1 MFGFIFKAYDI
12 REGERTI
19 TLLMAL
25 YHFLILITLYL
36 LKPARDSLFL
46 VKLGADQ
53 LPWVFILIAIVGVP
67 VTAIYARASRKVSL
81 RSLINGTTGVLI
93 INLLILR
100 WLMGFGGSWVFYLF
114 YVWVSIYG
122 ILTVSQFWL
131 LANAVYN
138 ASQAKRLFV
147 LLGLGGISGAI
158 LGGGLTSVLTSTFG
172 LSTSDLLFACMGILA
187 LTVSLVNLIWVKRPR
202 EFVDE
207 TTTKKDDLGMN
218 RPLGM
223 VLKTICRS
231 KYLMIIVGI
240 IALTTMCSSLID
252 FQFKTVV
259 AATYLGEAELTA
271 FLGRFYGVLSVVSVL
286 LQLLLTHRL
295 LKRYGVGGVILILPL
310 GLLLGSIGMFLIP
323 GLALAIVVRGLE
335 GSLSYSA
342 DKTGRE
348 LLYVPVPLEVK
359 KRTKVFIDMFVDR
372 WFQGIAG
379 VLLLLF
385 TMVAHLS
392 VSQISFVVGTL
403 TAAWLCLVILARREY
418 TKALSRLLQTRE
430 IDLKDIRI
438 DITEAATV
446 KTLVEALDS
455 SNDRE
460 VVYALNMLSA
470 VKDDRVFDAVAGLL
484 DRRSAEVR
492 LKAFSVLKRYPEKL
506 SVDSLERLLADSDP
520 SIRREAVGLLA
531 AIENDEGHRV
541 GLAGYLRH
549 EDLRIRIAAL
559 NCAVE
564 CGSDEER
571 ALIDRDMILDL
582 MDYPGEERSLV
593 RASIARAIGE
603 LKYEELYYCIRRL
616 LEDPSAPVVKAAIQ
630 SAGESGSEEFIDPL
644 LGKLRESH
652 CRPSAI
658 AALASY
664 GPGLLDRLR
673 TSLLDET
680 TDLRIRTN
688 IPRVIS
694 RIPDQ
699 AAIDTLL
706 GVLPEVA
713 PIHRYPVVRALNK
726 LRDRFEQ
733 LRFPESLLTTSLID
747 ESRHYYETYQMLYRN
762 GQAVKSP
769 AVELLTRTLQE
780 KLDQNL
786 ERIFR
791 LLGLCYATK
800 DIVNAYR
807 GIIGDNPIQRG
818 SAIELLDNLL
828 EGERKRHLFPIVDDI
843 PPETT
848 IREGKTLFG
857 LAFDT
862 RQTALQHLIEGDDGW
877 LRACA
882 IYASGEALTP
892 MLREAC
898 ERALQDPDPV
908 VRETS
913 RLVVGN

>member
-1 MFGFIFKAYDI
+1 MFGFIFRAYDI

-46 VKLGADQ
+46 VKLGANQ
-53 LPWVFILIAIVGVP
+53 LPWVFILIALVGVP

-81 RSLINGTTGVLI
+81 RSLINGTTVVLI
-93 INLLILR
+93 ANLLILR
-100 WLMGFGGSWVFYLF
+100 WLMGFGGTWVFYLF

-147 LLGLGGISGAI
+147 LLGLGGIAGAI
-158 LGGGLTSVLTSTFG
+158 LGGGLTSVLTSTLG

-187 LTVSLVNLIWVKRPR
+187 LTVSLVNLIWVKRPT
-202 EFVDE
+202 EFVE
-207 TTTKKDDLGMN
+207 EANPKKDRLGMN

-223 VLKTICRS
+223 VLRTISRS

-240 IALTTMCSSLID
+240 IALTTMSSSLID
-252 FQFKTVV
+252 FQFKTV
-259 AATYLGEAELTA
+259 AAAVYPGEGELTA
-271 FLGRFYGVLSVVSVL
+271 FLGRFYGLLSVASVL
-286 LQLLLTHRL
+286 LQLFLTHRL
-295 LKRYGVGGVILILPL
+295 LKKYGVGGVILIMPL
-310 GLLLGSIGMFLIP
+310 GLLLGSIGMFLLP

-348 LLYVPVPLEVK
+348 LLYLPVPLEVK

-372 WFQGIAG
+372 WFQGVAG
-379 VLLLLF
+379 GLLLLF
-385 TMVAHLS
+385 TMVMHLS
-392 VSQISFVVGTL
+392 VSQVSFVVGML
-403 TAAWLCLVILARREY
+403 TAAWLCLVIFARKEY
-418 TKALSRLLQTRE
+418 TRALSRLLRTRE

-446 KTLVEALDS
+446 KTLLEALKS
-455 SNDRE
+455 ENDRE
-460 VVYALNMLSA
+460 VVYAINMLSA
-470 VKDDRVFDAVAGLL
+470 VKDDSVFDVVAGLT
-484 DRRSAEVR
+484 DSQSTEVR
-492 LKAFSVLKRYPEKL
+492 LATFLVLKQYPEKL
-506 SVDSLERLLADSDP
+506 SAEFVERFLVDSDP
-520 SIRREAVGLLA
+520 NIRREAVSLLA
-531 AIENDEGHRV
+531 AMLDDEGRKI

-549 EDLRIRIAAL
+549 SDLRIRIAAL
-559 NCAVE
+559 DCAVE

-571 ALIDRDMILDL
+571 ALVDRDMILEL
-582 MDYPGEERSLV
+582 MDYPGEDRSLV
-593 RASIARAIGE
+593 RAAIARAIGE
-603 LKYEELYYCIRRL
+603 LQYTDLYYCTTQL
-616 LEDPSAPVVKAAIQ
+616 LEDPSEMVVRAAIQ
-630 SAGESGSEEFIDPL
+630 SAGESGSHVFVDPL
-644 LGKLRESH
+644 LNRLRDSH

-658 AALASY
+658 AALADY
-664 GPGLLDRLR
+664 GPGVLGTLRSRLLDI
-673 TSLLDET
+673 S
-680 TDLRIRTN
+680 TDLRIRNN

-713 PIHRYPVVRALNK
+713 PLHRYPVVRALNK
-726 LRDRFEQ
+726 LRDRFDQ
-733 LRFPESLLTTSLID
+733 LRFPDLLLTSSLID
-747 ESRHYYETYQMLYRN
+747 ESRHYYETHQLLYRN
-762 GQAVKSP
+762 GLDFKSP
-769 AVELLTRTLQE
+769 AMELLIRTLQE

-791 LLGLCYATK
+791 LLGLCYSAK

-807 GIIGDNPIQRG
+807 SIVGNNPVQRG

-828 EGERKRHLFPIVDDI
+828 DGERKRHLFPIVDDT
-843 PPETT
+843 PPESMIQT
-848 IREGKTLFG
+848 GKTLFG
-857 LAFDT
+857 LTFDT
-862 RQTALQHLIEGDDGW
+862 REAALLHLIEGDDGW

-882 IYASGEALTP
+882 IYASREGLTAA
-892 MLREAC
+892 LREAC
-898 ERALQDPDPV
+898 QRALDDPDPV

-913 RLVVGN
+913 HLVVQD